1 MQKVL
6 KIDRFDQFFHH
17 FSHEFWRFFHFLFP
31 INLVQI
37 FRVSKIVLN
46 FSLDYP
52 HQNWWIF
59 SIFLK
64 KFDKIFQN
72 FWLDLAIINPKL
84 KKIDFFHVYPPWKI
98 FKFFEWIPKFT
109 MKFKKFYMKF
119 LHFFSAEFSNKF
131 QKRIHFSTF
140 LNEFDLDPLCWFV
153 YQIEIY
159 SINP

>member
-46 FSLDYP
+46 FSLNYP

-84 KKIDFFHVYPPWKI
+84 KKIDFFMYTPLG
-98 FKFFEWIPKFT
+98 
-109 MKFKKFYMKF
+109 KF
-119 LHFFSAEFSNKF
+119 LN
-131 QKRIHFSTF
+131 F
-140 LNEFDLDPLCWFV
+140 LNEYLNSLWNLKNFTWNFCIFFPLNLAISFKNEFIFQLFWTSL
-153 YQIEIY
+153 I
-159 SINP
+159 